1 VADDLALS
9 GNWPSEVSWT
19 IFDDSWNDILSGG
32 ADETVETDTCTMSYS
47 MSMGMM
53 SMSYS
58 MDMMSM
64 SYSMDMMSMSY
75 SMDMMSMSYSMDM
88 MSMSYSMMC
97 DDDEDMYTLEMYD
110 SFGDGWNSVCAAL
123 SHGVVPDPSG

>member
-1 VADDLALS
+1 MADDLALS

-64 SYSMDMMSMSY
+64 SYSM
-75 SMDMMSMSYSMDM
+75 
-88 MSMSYSMMC
+88 MC